1 MKKRFLS
8 VFILICCMFVMCGCA
23 NMEYLRVVD
32 DNGQIMDKFTIELDR
47 KDIIS
52 KIGATRYYDEL
63 QKSIESDLKK
73 YADMINSRRTELQRE
88 YGGQKDFVNGVA
100 AAASKFFQLN
110 ETTDQI
116 FVQVNYAS
124 IEYYKLINNISDDG
138 SSEADNE
145 IVSNWFVSKY
155 IIKATNT
162 FSNLEE
168 LGGEDGY
175 FKTYTR
181 DYPEFSMDDVN
192 LTQIYGTTDSRLKS
206 NADYVEKIEG
216 INYHLW
222 EIDAKNGAYKTCE
235 LSYYY
240 LTAVGTGWYII
251 ALALSIALAVILI
264 VVYIVKTV
272 KAKKYKEKIIVPLDQ
287 IDRDDE

>member
-145 IVSNWFVSKY
+145 VVSNWFVSKY

>member
-1 MKKRFLS
+1 
-8 VFILICCMFVMCGCA
+8 MCGCA

-32 DNGQIMDKFTIELDR
+32 DNGQIMDKFTLELDR

-52 KIGATRYYDEL
+52 KIGATRYGKL
-63 QKSIESDLKK
+63 QESIESDLGK
-73 YADMINSRRTELQRE
+73 YADKINSRRTELHRE

-138 SSEADNE
+138 RSEADNG
-145 IVSNWFVSKY
+145 FVSKY

-272 KAKKYKEKIIVPLDQ
+272 KAKMYKEKIIVPLDQ

>member
-1 MKKRFLS
+1 
-8 VFILICCMFVMCGCA
+8 MFVMCGCA

-63 QKSIESDLKK
+63 QKDIKLDLKN
-73 YADMINSRRTELQRE
+73 YTDNINNRRLELQRE
-88 YGGQKDFVNGVA
+88 YGGQKDFLNGVGVA
-100 AAASKFFQLN
+100 VSEWFALN
-110 ETTDQI
+110 ATTDQI

-138 SSEADNE
+138 SKEDNNE

>member
-1 MKKRFLS
+1 MKKRLLS
-8 VFILICCMFVMCGCA
+8 VLILICCMFVMCGCA

-32 DNGQIMDKFTIELDR
+32 DNGQIMDKFTLELDR

-52 KIGATRYYDEL
+52 KIGTTRYDEL
-63 QKSIESDLKK
+63 QKDIKLDLKN
-73 YADMINSRRTELQRE
+73 YTDNINNRRLELQRE
-88 YGGQKDFVNGVA
+88 YGGQKDFLNGVGVA
-100 AAASKFFQLN
+100 VSEWFALN
-110 ETTDQI
+110 ATTDQI

-138 SSEADNE
+138 SKEDNNE

-168 LGGEDGY
+168 LGGEDNY
-175 FKTYTR
+175 FDYYTGH
-181 DYPEFSMDDVN
+181 YPEFSMDDVN

-251 ALALSIALAVILI
+251 ALALSIALAGILI
-264 VVYIVKTV
+264 VVYVVKTV
-272 KAKKYKEKIIVPLDQ
+272 KAKKYKEKIIIPLDQ

>member
-32 DNGQIMDKFTIELDR
+32 DNGQIMDKFTLELDR

-52 KIGATRYYDEL
+52 KIGATRYGKL
-63 QKSIESDLKK
+63 QESIESDLGK
-73 YADMINSRRTELQRE
+73 YADKINSRRTELQRE

-124 IEYYKLINNISDDG
+124 IEYYKLINNISDSG

-145 IVSNWFVSKY
+145 VVSNWFVSKY

-168 LGGEDGY
+168 LGGEDNY
-175 FKTYTR
+175 FDYYTGH
-181 DYPEFSMDDVN
+181 YPEFSMDDVN

-251 ALALSIALAVILI
+251 ALALSIALAGILI
-264 VVYIVKTV
+264 VVYVVKTV
-272 KAKKYKEKIIVPLDQ
+272 KAKKYKEKIIIPLDQ

>member
-32 DNGQIMDKFTIELDR
+32 DNGQIMDKFTLELDR

-52 KIGATRYYDEL
+52 KIGATRYGEL
-63 QKSIESDLKK
+63 KNSIQSDLEK
-73 YADMINSRRTELQRE
+73 YADKINSRRTELQRE

-155 IIKATNT
+155 IIKASNT

-272 KAKKYKEKIIVPLDQ
+272 NAKKYKEKIIVPLDQ

>member
-8 VFILICCMFVMCGCA
+8 VLILICCMFVMCGCA

-32 DNGQIMDKFTIELDR
+32 DNGQIMDKFTLELDR

-52 KIGATRYYDEL
+52 KIGTTRYDEL
-63 QKSIESDLKK
+63 QKDIKLDLKN
-73 YADMINSRRTELQRE
+73 YTDNINNRRLELQRE
-88 YGGQKDFVNGVA
+88 YGGQKDFLNGVGVA
-100 AAASKFFQLN
+100 VSEWFALN
-110 ETTDQI
+110 ATTDQI

-138 SSEADNE
+138 SKEDNNE

-168 LGGEDGY
+168 LGGEDNY
-175 FKTYTR
+175 FDYYTGH
-181 DYPEFSMDDVN
+181 YPEFSMDDVN

-264 VVYIVKTV
+264 VVYVVKTV
-272 KAKKYKEKIIVPLDQ
+272 KAKKYKEKIIIPLDQ